1 MSPVS
6 PYAPVLVIVIA
17 LGVALLLASR
27 VGVPAAS
34 GRFVALDGLRGYLA
48 LFVFI
53 FHAAIWYG
61 FLKTKEL
68 TVPASHLYA
77 HFGQDSVLLFFM
89 ITGFLF
95 WSKLIDAKSRPID
108 WTKLYVSRAMRL
120 VPLYLFAFLTM
131 IATVAALTHF
141 RLHESRPA
149 LLRHTFDWLT
159 FSVFGQPEINSDE
172 TSKLMLGDNWT
183 LPYEWFFYF
192 SLPAGAL
199 LFRFVPSIWYAAL
212 SVVAVFLFGEWATN
226 THMLLGFVSG
236 IFAAYAVRS
245 HRLQLH
251 ASGRA
256 ASLVALIAV
265 IAAVHFYPSGYS
277 RIVLVLLTVAFTIV
291 ASGNSL
297 FGILT
302 SRVSR
307 TLGEMG
313 YSIYL
318 LHGGLLFI
326 TFRVAIGYTRA
337 AALSP
342 TQYWLIIAAVT
353 SVLVLLCSMTFRF
366 IEKPG
371 MDAAPAMHAW
381 IKARVNALSAL
392 HAGGTPVH
400 HP

>member
-6 PYAPVLVIVIA
+6 PYAPILVIVIA
-17 LGVALLLASR
+17 LGVALLLESRAGAPAS
-27 VGVPAAS
+27 A
-34 GRFVALDGLRGYLA
+34 GRYVALDGLRGYLA

-61 FLKTKEL
+61 FLQTSKL
-68 TVPASHLYA
+68 DVPPSHLYA

-95 WSKLIDAKSRPID
+95 WSKLIDSRKRPID

-120 VPLYLFAFLTM
+120 VPLYLFAFLVM
-131 IATVAALTHF
+131 LSTVAALTHF
-141 RLHESRPA
+141 RLNESRLT

-159 FSVFGQPEINSDE
+159 FSVLGQPQINQDE
-172 TSKLMLGDNWT
+172 ASKLMLGDNWT

-192 SLPAGAL
+192 SLPAFAL
-199 LFRFVPSIWYAAL
+199 FYRFVPSLWYAGL
-212 SVVAVFLFGEWATN
+212 SIVSVILFAEWATN
-226 THMLLGFVSG
+226 THMILGFVSG

-245 HRLQLH
+245 TRLQFH
-251 ASGRA
+251 ASGWA
-256 ASLVALIAV
+256 ASLVALGAV
-265 IAAVHFYPSGYS
+265 IGAVYFYPSGYS
-277 RIVLVLLTVAFTIV
+277 RIVLVLLTVAFTII

-297 FGILT
+297 FGVLT
-302 SRVSR
+302 SGVSR

-318 LHGGLLFI
+318 LHGGLLFL
-326 TFRVAIGYTRA
+326 TFRVAIGYSRA

-342 TQYWLIIAAVT
+342 TQYWLVIAALT
-353 SVLVLLCSMTFRF
+353 SVLVLVCSMTFRF

-381 IKARVNALSAL
+381 IKSRVSAAPALT
-392 HAGGTPVH
+392 AGGAHARP
-400 HP
+400 P